1 MQQHSPSEIKEKL
14 LQALDRDYHVVDMAL
29 ALEAVSLLEKTAVTK
44 EALETTRLGKLVNEM
59 RKKTKNDSL
68 ARRAKDL
75 VRRWRDMVAKP
86 SENGTGGTGQGHG
99 QVSLGNHLRAAGV
112 KSSASSPALIDF
124 GRLSSPA
131 LTSRPGLAVSPSS
144 PAFCGV
150 SLSPGLRKSVHP
162 AHVISPSHSVASNT
176 STSPGLSFSLS
187 QTHSNSSRPS
197 TPSSLVAKSKAI
209 SPGPGRPVTETLSRS
224 AVKSNI
230 IQRGLKRTRDDE
242 ETMTGFEHK
251 RSRGTNGVDWP
262 WTDECS
268 RDSNLSWSGDSIRLN
283 QSSMPPQGSGEDRS
297 VSSCSKTGRRSVT
310 KKTDAKPDSADVLKE
325 KFASI
330 ARVSKVKTTQE
341 LLEDIARRTGS
352 PTILPVQPAAAA
364 ARSSAAVES
373 ATSAVTNAAVKT
385 ERHWPT
391 DAKHELMAKFF
402 QSHSS
407 AVASTNNHS
416 TNKLTVND
424 PVAEILARLPPLDP
438 SIALQWHQQQ
448 QVDEEEVVQDD
459 TPPEIPRPPAKEED
473 VDRLHSDHVDNVN
486 GSRDWNNEFHEWHE
500 TLSVSSYQQ
509 DLLHLL
515 PYVVID

>member
-59 RKKTKNDSL
+59 RKKTNNDSL

-86 SENGTGGTGQGHG
+86 SENGTSSAGP
-99 QVSLGNHLRAAGV
+99 VSLGTHLRAAGV
-112 KSSASSPALIDF
+112 KASVSSPALSDF

-131 LTSRPGLAVSPSS
+131 LASRPGLVISPSS

-162 AHVISPSHSVASNT
+162 AHVISPSNSVASNA

-197 TPSSLVAKSKAI
+197 TPSSFVAKSKAI
-209 SPGPGRPVTETLSRS
+209 SPGPGRPVVETSSRS
-224 AVKSNI
+224 SMKSNI
-230 IQRGLKRTRDDE
+230 IQRGMKRTRDDE
-242 ETMTGFEHK
+242 ETMTGFESK

-268 RDSNLSWSGDSIRLN
+268 RDSNLSWSGDSLRMKN
-283 QSSMPPQGSGEDRS
+283 EDRS
-297 VSSCSKTGRRSVT
+297 ISSSSKMARNRPT
-310 KKTDAKPDSADVLKE
+310 KKVDGKGDTSDVLKE

-330 ARVSKVKTTQE
+330 ARVPKVKTTQE

-352 PTILPVQPAAAA
+352 PTIGPKSSETSISQQPSFPV
-364 ARSSAAVES
+364 
-373 ATSAVTNAAVKT
+373 ATATANAMKT
-385 ERHWPT
+385 ERHWP
-391 DAKHELMAKFF
+391 DAKQELMAKFF
-402 QSHSS
+402 QSHPASNERNS
-407 AVASTNNHS
+407 NLNLNRSTGGENNKLFTAASTAVVGD
-416 TNKLTVND
+416 TVD
-424 PVAEILARLPPLDP
+424 PVADILARLPPLDP
-438 SIALQWHQQQ
+438 SVALQWQQEVQ
-448 QVDEEEVVQDD
+448 GEEVMEDVES
-459 TPPEIPRPPAKEED
+459 PEIPRPP
-473 VDRLHSDHVDNVN
+473 VRFVLLLFILLFVILIH
-486 GSRDWNNEFHEWHE
+486 
-500 TLSVSSYQQ
+500 Y
-509 DLLHLL
+509 DL
-515 PYVVID
+515 INTG

>member
-1 MQQHSPSEIKEKL
+1 
-14 LQALDRDYHVVDMAL
+14 MAL

-112 KSSASSPALIDF
+112 RSSTSSPALIDF
-124 GRLSSPA
+124 TRLSSPA
-131 LTSRPGLAVSPSS
+131 LASRSGLVVSPSS

-162 AHVISPSHSVASNT
+162 AHVISPSNSVASNT

-197 TPSSLVAKSKAI
+197 TPSSFVAKSKAI
-209 SPGPGRPVTETLSRS
+209 SPGPGRPATETSNRS
-224 AVKSNI
+224 SIKSNN

-242 ETMTGFEHK
+242 ETMTGFETK
-251 RSRGTNGVDWP
+251 RSRVTNGVDWP
-262 WTDECS
+262 WMDECS
-268 RDSNLSWSGDSIRLN
+268 RDSNLSWSGDSTRMN
-283 QSSMPPQGSGEDRS
+283 QSSMPQGGGEERS
-297 VSSCSKTGRRSVT
+297 VSSCSKTGRRSVP
-310 KKTDAKPDSADVLKE
+310 KKVDAKADSADVLKE

-341 LLEDIARRTGS
+341 LLEDIARRSGS
-352 PTILPVQPAAAA
+352 PTILPVQPV
-364 ARSSAAVES
+364 ARSAVTVELP
-373 ATSAVTNAAVKT
+373 TNAVTNAAIKT

-407 AVASTNNHS
+407 ATAAAAAASGERNINNHS

-424 PVAEILARLPPLDP
+424 PVSEILARLPPLDP
-438 SIALQWHQQQ
+438 SVALQWQQQ
-448 QVDEEEVVQDD
+448 QTEEVVQDD
-459 TPPEIPRPPAKEED
+459 TPSEIPRPPAKEED
-473 VDRLHSDHVDNVN
+473 VDRLHRDHVDNVN
-486 GSRDWNNEFHEWHE
+486 GSRDWRNEFHEWHE